1 MDPSLLVSYHKMSLE
16 KWENYW
22 NTMAPLSL
30 RGADKKHSPQK
41 KEDIISYRKTGIL
54 LPHTYPCMTFG
65 FVLGPFQNLL
75 AGADGNPHLGP
86 EKTTRTNLQVSKCEL
101 FQQTALLHPAV
112 DLVSSQGNWRST
124 SGVPRLQNPE
134 SDGCWCIDNSFHVHV
149 RKWPKNHTWMFSAR
163 ILSKSWQYSLYI
175 WAIDVLNLSFYCTLS
190 NFGMNWCQN
199 HVLVRSKISRASH
212 ED

>member
-22 NTMAPLSL
+22 NTMAPLIL

-112 DLVSSQGNWRST
+112 DLVSSQGN
-124 SGVPRLQNPE
+124 
-134 SDGCWCIDNSFHVHV
+134 
-149 RKWPKNHTWMFSAR
+149 
-163 ILSKSWQYSLYI
+163 
-175 WAIDVLNLSFYCTLS
+175 
-190 NFGMNWCQN
+190 
-199 HVLVRSKISRASH
+199 
-212 ED
+212 